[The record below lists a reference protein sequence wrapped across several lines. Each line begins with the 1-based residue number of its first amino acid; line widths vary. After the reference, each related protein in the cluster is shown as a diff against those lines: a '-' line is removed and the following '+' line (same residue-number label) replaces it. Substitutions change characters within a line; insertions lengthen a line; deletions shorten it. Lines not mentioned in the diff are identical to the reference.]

1 MISKIE
7 FIRWFKKEYDKI
19 VGLGDT
25 KENREKYFENLD
37 LEELY
42 EILVDDVNADT
53 TYDYTEACI
62 SRLIN
67 YYYMMYSDY

>member
-7 FIRWFKKEYDKI
+7 FIRRFKEEYDKI

-25 KENREKYFENLD
+25 KENREKYFEN

-67 YYYMMYSDY
+67 YYYMMYPDY

>member
-7 FIRWFKKEYDKI
+7 FIRRFKEEYDKI

-42 EILVDDVNADT
+42 EIFVYPVT
-53 TYDYTEACI
+53 
-62 SRLIN
+62 
-67 YYYMMYSDY
+67 